1 MRILAVAGGSRD
13 PFDVEVEADDNLVV
27 VGRGLKAVVRV
38 KPVSGDRT
46 IL

>member
-1 MRILAVAGGSRD
+1 MVRGFRD

-27 VGRGLKAVVRV
+27 VGCGLKAVVRV
-38 KPVSGDRT
+38 NPVSGDRT